1 MLLHNRID
9 LRPSFAFAPRW
20 CSSFKYNRSRPKK
33 FYCIRHVFATRWRS
47 SFVSSLETKKF
58 YCILEESCRNCVV
71 SSKFPS
77 SHRHIVVAISS
88 CRESTRVSSTISQ
101 FVSANSTCIK
111 LLDRLSR
118 ESRPRVSNCIILE
131 SCIIIDGSLD
141 NFNVLVIILRS
152 WKIFKKWNTRVSS
165 KLGVGSN
172 LYTLF
177 ERINPIV
184 SIGKVSE
191 IKVND
196 KLHLFV
202 PSERDS
208 PIIRLNKAV
217 RRGGGGREMR
227 ED

>member
-1 MLLHNRID
+1 M
-9 LRPSFAFAPRW
+9 
-20 CSSFKYNRSRPKK
+20 
-33 FYCIRHVFATRWRS
+33 FATRWRS

-58 YCILEESCRNCVV
+58 YRILEESCRVV

-141 NFNVLVIILRS
+141 NFNVLVAIILRS
-152 WKIFKKWNTRVSS
+152 WQIFKKWNTRVSS

-184 SIGKVSE
+184 STRWLEKFQKS
-191 IKVND
+191 KWTTSYTYLFQVNATRR
-196 KLHLFV
+196 LF
-202 PSERDS
+202 
-208 PIIRLNKAV
+208 A
-217 RRGGGGREMR
+217 
-227 ED
+227 

>member
-1 MLLHNRID
+1 M
-9 LRPSFAFAPRW
+9 A
-20 CSSFKYNRSRPKK
+20 
-33 FYCIRHVFATRWRS
+33 
-47 SFVSSLETKKF
+47 
-58 YCILEESCRNCVV
+58 
-71 SSKFPS
+71 
-77 SHRHIVVAISS
+77 
-88 CRESTRVSSTISQ
+88 
-101 FVSANSTCIK
+101 
-111 LLDRLSR
+111 
-118 ESRPRVSNCIILE
+118 
-131 SCIIIDGSLD
+131 
-141 NFNVLVIILRS
+141 IILRS
-152 WKIFKKWNTRVSS
+152 WQIFKKWNTRVSS

-217 RRGGGGREMR
+217 RRGEGEGNARGLNFLHRR
-227 ED
+227 FVII